1 MTGKI
6 LIVEDDT
13 LLQEAYA
20 LILRASGF
28 EVDVAENGL
37 IALEYV
43 RKNYPKLI
51 FLDIY
56 MPTMG
61 GIEFLRAYSCS
72 RRSDVKIVVFSNLSD
87 RNASQ
92 ELLDLGADRL
102 VLKSNMSPKDL
113 VELAHDLIG
122 SSGE

>member
-1 MTGKI
+1 MTRNI

-13 LLQEAYA
+13 LLQEAYS

-51 FLDIY
+51 LLDIY

-61 GIEFLRAYSCS
+61 GIEFLRAYNPSW
-72 RRSDVKIVVFSNLSD
+72 RSDVKIVVFSNLSD
-87 RNASQ
+87 RDVSQ

-102 VLKSNMSPKDL
+102 VLKSNMSPKDI

-122 SSGE
+122 SSSD